1 MGGQSELEA
10 SIAVLQ
16 LYTPGHVSSGRL
28 LASRYSFPL
37 AAFYL
42 ASITDLTD
50 KTALFII
57 ASPVF
62 RVRPSIADRRK

>member
-1 MGGQSELEA
+1 MEANTAVRLVYLCMPGEA
-10 SIAVLQ
+10 SR
-16 LYTPGHVSSGRL
+16 GRL
-28 LASRYSFPL
+28 LISHYIIPWA
-37 AAFYL
+37 

-62 RVRPSIADRRK
+62 RIRPSIADMHK